1 LSPREKLRLVWDDTD
16 LIVGWHKEERH
27 EGTKDDVNVN
37 VEEEEKE
44 SVFRK
49 RSMAHL
55 LLGRLKR
62 NIFIMSSITSLAVV
76 IEYRSK

>member
-1 LSPREKLRLVWDDTD
+1 MQEKLRLVQDDRD

-37 VEEEEKE
+37 IDEEEEE
-44 SVFRK
+44 SIWRK
-49 RSMAHL
+49 RSMTLTHL
-55 LLGRLKR
+55 LLGRLTR

-76 IEYRSK
+76 SE